1 MVGKLIEK
9 IQEAHNAPQQKKKKK
24 LGFQVGCSAPLTYDF
39 ACVYYYKCNNWLAP
53 SRSDHI

>member
-9 IQEAHNAPQQKKKKK
+9 IQEAHNDPPPPKKKK
-24 LGFQVGCSAPLTYDF
+24 GFQVGCSAPLTYDF
-39 ACVYYYKCNNWLAP
+39 ACVYYYKRNNWLAP

>member
-9 IQEAHNAPQQKKKKK
+9 IQEAHNDPKKKKK
-24 LGFQVGCSAPLTYDF
+24 GFQVGCSAPLTYDF
-39 ACVYYYKCNNWLAP
+39 ACVYYYKRNNWLAP